1 MYGLPSKTE
10 FSCSKTHLK
19 EYASVIQFWNLS
31 TCCEAIQNIR
41 TVGVTLF

>member
-10 FSCSKTHLK
+10 FSCSKTHLR
-19 EYASVIQFWNLS
+19 EYASAIQLWNLF

-41 TVGVTLF
+41 IEGVKVF